1 MTRPGRA
8 APGRLRWPGSGL
20 APLARR
26 EARWGL
32 LFLSPWIVGFL
43 AFTLI
48 PMIVSLVFTFTNVN
62 LNQEQPLQ
70 FVGLKNYI
78 QLLNDKQTWESL
90 AVTIR
95 FALFNL
101 PIAISLP
108 FFIALVMNSPLLR
121 GKSLFRIGWFLPYVI
136 PFVSGVFAWQGML
149 NLETGWVNILLRLVG
164 ISDPPNWLQDT
175 TWIYPSLAFIGIW
188 SIGAAL
194 IINLAGLKGIPTELY
209 DAARIDGAGWLA
221 QLRHVTLPMMSPVI
235 FYSLIL
241 GVVDILQYFLVP
253 LVLNNGTGEP
263 GGTTN
268 FFNLYLYHEFF
279 SYQNMSYGA
288 TLAWLLF
295 AVTLAVTLVL
305 FRTSRRWVYY
315 AGER

>member
-1 MTRPGRA
+1 MTLPG
-8 APGRLRWPGSGL
+8 PKGVGRLRRPTLGL

-62 LNQEQPLQ
+62 LDQEAPLQ
-70 FVGLKNYI
+70 FVGLKNYA
-78 QLLNDKQTWESL
+78 QLFADQQTWDSL

-101 PIAISLP
+101 PIAITLP
-108 FFIALVMNSPLLR
+108 FILAVVMNSPLLR
-121 GKSLFRIGWFLPYVI
+121 GASLFRIGWFLPYVI

-149 NLETGWVNILLRLVG
+149 NLETGWVNILLKLVG
-164 ISDPPNWLQDT
+164 VSNPPNWLQDT

-194 IINLAGLKGIPTELY
+194 IVNLAGLKGIPTELY

-241 GVVDILQYFLVP
+241 GVVDVLQYFLVP

-263 GGTTN
+263 DGTTN
-268 FFNLYLYHEFF
+268 FFNLYLYHNFF
-279 SYQNMSYGA
+279 SFQRMSYGA
-288 TLAWLLF
+288 TMAWLLF
-295 AVTLAVTLVL
+295 AITLVVTLVL
-305 FRTSRRWVYY
+305 FRTSRRWVFY